1 MGRPFVDE
9 IVRCDADLFQIR
21 HGVQHAAGRPSC
33 ASGGSNIGPSP
44 TKPRLVLLRCPASA
58 DDSILLSPGLS
69 VGILLGGL
77 VIVSAWV
84 LSMIYVLWANKRY
97 DRIGSRVERCRGV
110 RGSGGSEGLRNG
122 DRCTKMAEGNCP

>member
-9 IVRCDADLFQIR
+9 IVRCAAELLQIR

-97 DRIGSRVERCRGV
+97 DRIIAEAV
-110 RGSGGSEGLRNG
+110 RAATSAGTMP
-122 DRCTKMAEGNCP
+122 TKKS